1 MKKTDIAMIVLIA
14 SVSVMVAYFTA
25 KAIPVFST
33 SYSGSAKVKT
43 VDLIDSTIVPP
54 NADIFN
60 KNAINPAVQ
69 VQING
74 TN

>member
-25 KAIPVFST
+25 KAIPIFST

-43 VDLIDSTIVPP
+43 VDLIDSEIVPP
-54 NADIFN
+54 SADIFN
-60 KNAINPAVQ
+60 KSAINPAVQ

-74 TN
+74 TK